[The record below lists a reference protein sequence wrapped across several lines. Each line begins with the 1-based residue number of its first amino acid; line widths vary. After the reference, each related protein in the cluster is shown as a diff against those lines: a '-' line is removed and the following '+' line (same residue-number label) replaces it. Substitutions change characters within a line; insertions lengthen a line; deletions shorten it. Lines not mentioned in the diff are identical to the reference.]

1 YAGRHG
7 IAAAKRKF
15 NIVGGGLESVRAFQR
30 LIMDGWRTQ
39 LSTIAIKIGDWDAMS
54 TKEKKDAD
62 RERLVLHGSL
72 CAASRCFTGFR
83 LSKTE
88 NKEAAGAAFLE
99 APADHAFWAPVSV
112 WIKADGS
119 QVRFPHLI
127 WDRAKPGL
135 VAVNGAG
142 RRFVNEGTSYHEF
155 VRAMLRWHETVPTVP
170 AFLIADRPFVDRWG
184 LGLALPGG
192 RPRSHLIRDGYLI
205 EAASIAELAR
215 KLDVPADALG
225 ASIAEMNQAAADGI
239 DAGFGKGSSEYN
251 RYYGDPAIA
260 GNPCLGA
267 IAEPPFYAVR
277 VYPGDIGTAS
287 GLLTDTDG
295 RVLDGNGEPIA
306 GLYCC
311 GSDMASIMGG
321 HYPGAGITLGPA
333 LTFGYR
339 IGRTIAGQQ

>member
-1 YAGRHG
+1 
-7 IAAAKRKF
+7 
-15 NIVGGGLESVRAFQR
+15 
-30 LIMDGWRTQ
+30 M
-39 LSTIAIKIGDWDAMS
+39 
-54 TKEKKDAD
+54 
-62 RERLVLHGSL
+62 
-72 CAASRCFTGFR
+72 
-83 LSKTE
+83 
-88 NKEAAGAAFLE
+88 
-99 APADHAFWAPVSV
+99 
-112 WIKADGS
+112 
-119 QVRFPHLI
+119 
-127 WDRAKPGL
+127 
-135 VAVNGAG
+135 
-142 RRFVNEGTSYHEF
+142 
-155 VRAMLRWHETVPTVP
+155 
-170 AFLIADRPFVDRWG
+170 
-184 LGLALPGG
+184 GLALPGG
-192 RPRSHLIRDGYLI
+192 RPRTHLIRDGYLI

-267 IAEPPFYAVR
+267 IAEQPFYAVR

-287 GLLTDTDG
+287 GLLTDPDG

-339 IGRTIAGQQ
+339 IGRMIDVIRSHPLERRKVEFLGNRSDQISPRRSSTTTGSEHTSSPPGGSPRATS